1 MESSSQK
8 FWINLPAYVKIS
20 DCDYAEANRH
30 MAYSIEKPSETYLI
44 AGLGNPGLEYRQTRH
59 NFGFLALDALAEDA
73 KLPLKKVKFKAIIAE
88 GRLEGKP
95 VVLAKPLT
103 FMNES
108 GTSIT
113 SLMHFFNIDLEHLLI
128 IHDELD
134 LPFGTIRMR
143 AEGGTS
149 GQKGMASIIEKL
161 GTQTF
166 PRMRLGIGHPP
177 GQMEPADYVLQHFS
191 KADNEVLK
199 IVLKFAVE
207 AAQTFVR
214 DGLVTAM
221 NRYNGEA
228 G

>member
-1 MESSSQK
+1 MT
-8 FWINLPAYVKIS
+8 
-20 DCDYAEANRH
+20 
-30 MAYSIEKPSETYLI
+30 YSIDKPSETFLI
-44 AGLGNPGLEYRQTRH
+44 AGLGNPGLEYRNTRH
-59 NFGFLALDALAEDA
+59 NFGFLALEALAQET
-73 KLPLKKVKFKAIIAE
+73 KLPLKRIKFKAMMAE

-103 FMNES
+103 YMNDS
-108 GTSIT
+108 GKSII
-113 SLMHFFNIDLEHLLI
+113 SLMHFFKIDLEHLLI
-128 IHDELD
+128 IHDDLD

-143 AEGGTS
+143 ADGGTS
-149 GQKGMASIIEKL
+149 GQRGMASIIEKL

-166 PRMRLGIGHPP
+166 PRMRLGIGRPP
-177 GQMEPADYVLQHFS
+177 GQMESADYVLQRFS
-191 KADNEVLK
+191 KADDEVLK

>member
-1 MESSSQK
+1 MT
-8 FWINLPAYVKIS
+8 
-20 DCDYAEANRH
+20 
-30 MAYSIEKPSETYLI
+30 YSIEKPSDTFLI
-44 AGLGNPGLEYRQTRH
+44 AGLGNPGLEYRRTRH
-59 NFGFLALDALAEDA
+59 NFGFLALEALAEDA
-73 KLPLKKVKFKAIIAE
+73 KLPLKRVKFKAMIAE

-103 FMNES
+103 YMNDS
-108 GTSIT
+108 GTSII
-113 SLMHFFNIDLEHLLI
+113 SLMHFFKIDLNHLLI
-128 IHDELD
+128 IHDDLD
-134 LPFGTIRMR
+134 LPFGTIRLR
-143 AEGGTS
+143 ADGGTS
-149 GQKGMASIIEKL
+149 GQRGMASIIDKL

-166 PRMRLGIGHPP
+166 PRMRLGIGRPP
-177 GQMEPADYVLQHFS
+177 GQMESADYVLQRFS
-191 KADNEVLK
+191 KAEDEVLK

>member
-1 MESSSQK
+1 MT
-8 FWINLPAYVKIS
+8 F
-20 DCDYAEANRH
+20 
-30 MAYSIEKPSETYLI
+30 SIEKPSDTFLI
-44 AGLGNPGLEYRQTRH
+44 AGLGNPGLEYRRTRH
-59 NFGFLALDALAEDA
+59 NFGFLALEALAEDA
-73 KLPLKKVKFKAIIAE
+73 KLPLKRVKFKAMIAE

-103 FMNES
+103 YMNDS
-108 GTSIT
+108 GTSII
-113 SLMHFFNIDLEHLLI
+113 SLMHFFKIDLNHLLI
-128 IHDELD
+128 IHDDLD
-134 LPFGTIRMR
+134 LPFGTIRLR
-143 AEGGTS
+143 ADGGTS
-149 GQKGMASIIEKL
+149 GQRGMASIIDKL

-166 PRMRLGIGHPP
+166 PRMRLGIGRPP
-177 GQMEPADYVLQHFS
+177 GQMESADYVLQRFS
-191 KADNEVLK
+191 KAEDEVLK

>member
-1 MESSSQK
+1 MESPSQN
-8 FWINLPAYVKIS
+8 FWINPPAYVKIS
-20 DCDYAEANRH
+20 DCDYAEANKH

-73 KLPLKKVKFKAIIAE
+73 KLPLKKVKFKAMIAE
-88 GRLEGKP
+88 GRLEGKS
-95 VVLAKPLT
+95 VVLAKPLA

-113 SLMHFFNIDLEHLLI
+113 SLMHFFKIDLEHLLI
-128 IHDELD
+128 IHDDLD

-149 GQKGMASIIEKL
+149 GQKGMASIIERL

>member
-1 MESSSQK
+1 MT
-8 FWINLPAYVKIS
+8 
-20 DCDYAEANRH
+20 
-30 MAYSIEKPSETYLI
+30 YSIEKPSDTFLI
-44 AGLGNPGLEYRQTRH
+44 AGLGNPGLEYRRTRH
-59 NFGFLALDALAEDA
+59 NFGFLALEALAEDA
-73 KLPLKKVKFKAIIAE
+73 KLPLKRVKFKAMIAE

-103 FMNES
+103 YMNDS
-108 GTSIT
+108 GTSII
-113 SLMHFFNIDLEHLLI
+113 SLMHFFKIDLNHLLI
-128 IHDELD
+128 IHDDLD
-134 LPFGTIRMR
+134 LPFGTIRLR
-143 AEGGTS
+143 ADGGTS
-149 GQKGMASIIEKL
+149 GQRGMASIIDKL

-166 PRMRLGIGHPP
+166 PRMRMVIGRPP
-177 GQMEPADYVLQHFS
+177 GQMESADYVLQRFS
-191 KADNEVLK
+191 KAEDEVLK

>member
-1 MESSSQK
+1 MT
-8 FWINLPAYVKIS
+8 F
-20 DCDYAEANRH
+20 
-30 MAYSIEKPSETYLI
+30 SIEKPSDTFLI
-44 AGLGNPGLEYRQTRH
+44 AGLGNPGLEYRRTRH
-59 NFGFLALDALAEDA
+59 NFGFLALEALAEEA
-73 KLPLKKVKFKAIIAE
+73 KLPLKRVKFKAMIAE

-103 FMNES
+103 YMNDS
-108 GTSIT
+108 GTSII
-113 SLMHFFNIDLEHLLI
+113 SLMHFFKIDLNHLLI
-128 IHDELD
+128 IHDDLD
-134 LPFGTIRMR
+134 LPFGTIRLR
-143 AEGGTS
+143 ADGGTS
-149 GQKGMASIIEKL
+149 GQRGMASIIDKL

-166 PRMRLGIGHPP
+166 PRMRLGIGRPP
-177 GQMEPADYVLQHFS
+177 GQMESADYVLQRFS
-191 KADNEVLK
+191 KAEDEVLK